1 MTSIVTNNSAMTA
14 LQSLTQT
21 MKNMETTQ
29 SRISTG
35 LRVSSA
41 SDNAA
46 YWSIATTMR
55 SDHSALSTVKD
66 ALNLGASTIDVTY
79 TGLNSAIDV
88 TGQIKAK
95 LVAAAQPGVD
105 RTKIQSEVSQL
116 QKQLKSISDSAV
128 FSGQNWLSVD
138 SGSGG
143 FNATKNIVSSYQHDA
158 GGNVSVGTISI
169 DTSGVKLFD
178 ATLASF
184 TTAGNVS
191 TQTQSNTSGTAG
203 TTYAYDASTG
213 NITLT
218 YVDDDATY
226 SGNKIKNTTTIA
238 NVNAVSPTDV
248 ATTRTANQ
256 TGLTLGT
263 TSVYDSVAKTL
274 TVTSVIADAANAGN
288 FVSNATVISNF
299 VPRQGGGVLNRV
311 DNSTVGTFTDA
322 AGTTTSSAATGTG
335 ASIFTMDVSSLTDSA
350 ADLAKLNAYTRQA
363 DKAIGN
369 MTSAASSLGS
379 VKSRVSLQQSFVT
392 NLMSSINK
400 GIGALVDADMNEEST
415 RLQALQVQQQLGV
428 QALSLA
434 NQSSQTILSL
444 FRG

>member
-1 MTSIVTNNSAMTA
+1 MPSIVTNNAAMTA

-66 ALNLGASTIDVTY
+66 ALNLGSSTIDVAY
-79 TGLNSAIDV
+79 TGLKSSIDV
-88 TGQIKAK
+88 TSQIKSK

-105 RTKIQSEVSQL
+105 RNKIQSEVTQL

-138 SGSGG
+138 SSATG
-143 FNATKNIVSSYQHDA
+143 FNADKKIVSSYQHDA
-158 GGNVSVGTISI
+158 AGNVSVGTIDLNI
-169 DTSGVKLFD
+169 GGIKLFD
-178 ATLASF
+178 SNASSFVAQTVNDVTFTVAATSSIFSDVNGKFAGSAANGDTAALTFMVGGKEVAGVATKNGTGYDIAFESMDTF
-184 TTAGNVS
+184 TNAATPGVS
-191 TQTQSNTSGTAG
+191 LKG
-203 TTYAYDASTG
+203 ST
-213 NITLT
+213 NS
-218 YVDDDATY
+218 D
-226 SGNKIKNTTTIA
+226 STIA
-238 NVNAVSPTDV
+238 IAVTS
-248 ATTRTANQ
+248 RTNFVEAS
-256 TGLTLGT
+256 GIL
-263 TSVYDSVAKTL
+263 DSVDGVTGVSVETL
-274 TVTSVIADAANAGN
+274 N
-288 FVSNATVISNF
+288 IS
-299 VPRQGGGVLNRV
+299 G
-311 DNSTVGTFTDA
+311 
-322 AGTTTSSAATGTG
+322 
-335 ASIFTMDVSSLTDSA
+335 LTDSA
-350 ADLAKLNAYTRQA
+350 TDLTTLNLMTKQV
-363 DKAIGN
+363 DKAIAS
-369 MTSAASSLGS
+369 MTGAASDLGS
-379 VKSRVSLQQSFVT
+379 VKSRVSLQQSFVSS
-392 NLMSSINK
+392 LMASIDK

>member
-1 MTSIVTNNSAMTA
+1 MTSIVTNNAAMTA

-55 SDHSALSTVKD
+55 SDNSALSTVRD
-66 ALNLGASTIDVTY
+66 ALNLGATTIDVSN
-79 TGLNSAIDV
+79 TGLKSAIDV
-88 TGQIKAK
+88 TSQIKAK

-105 RTKIQSEVSQL
+105 RTKIQSEITQL
-116 QKQLKSISDSAV
+116 QKQLKSVADSAV

-138 SGSGG
+138 SGAAGYNS
-143 FNATKNIVSSYQHDA
+143 TKSVVSSYQHDA
-158 GGNVSVGTISI
+158 AGSVSVGTISL
-169 DTSGVKLFD
+169 DTSSVKLFD

-184 TTAGNVS
+184 TTAANVS

-203 TTYAYDASTG
+203 TTYTYDAGSG
-213 NITLT
+213 SIKLT

-226 SGNKIKNTTTIA
+226 TGNKIKNTTTIA

-248 ATTRTANQ
+248 ATVRTDNQ
-256 TGLTLGT
+256 ASGTLGT
-263 TSVYDSVAKTL
+263 TSVYNSGAKTL
-274 TVTSVIADAANAGN
+274 TVTTVVEDATNAGK
-288 FVSNATVISNF
+288 FVSNVTTISNF
-299 VPRQGGGVLNRV
+299 VPRSGGGTLDRV
-311 DNSTVGTFTDA
+311 DNSTVGKYTDA
-322 AGTTTSSAATGTG
+322 AGVTTTSAATGTG
-335 ASIFTMDVSSLTDSA
+335 ASIYSLDISTLTDSA
-350 ADLAKLNAYTRQA
+350 TDLAKLNALTKQT
-363 DKAIGN
+363 DSAIAT
-369 MTSAASSLGS
+369 MTSASSNLGS
-379 VKSRVSLQQSFVT
+379 VKSRVSLQQSFVSS
-392 NLMSSINK
+392 LMASIDK

-415 RLQALQVQQQLGV
+415 KLQALQVQQQLGV